1 TRVYVSEVNQS
12 LEVRVWC
19 NHAGQLTGFLAK
31 IIELL
36 FEEINIIR
44 KIKSEEREKTID
56 IMAITQNLAEMS
68 DYCMLRWKAQNIRT
82 KLHDTFVRVRKIL
95 GDNEA
100 ILGRIEFWLTQ
111 LNKYG
116 KDDKISD
123 EDADKLV
130 NDIENFRNVIARSIR
145 L

>member
-1 TRVYVSEVNQS
+1 M
-12 LEVRVWC
+12 
-19 NHAGQLTGFLAK
+19 TGFLAK

-56 IMAITQNLAEMS
+56 LMAITQNLAEIS
-68 DYCMLRWKAQNIRT
+68 DYCMLRWKAQNIRN
-82 KLHDTFVRVRKIL
+82 KLHDTFVRVRKVI
-95 GDNEA
+95 GDKNEA
-100 ILGRIEFWLTQ
+100 VLGRMEFWLTQ

-116 KDDKISD
+116 KDEKIS
-123 EDADKLV
+123 EENADKLV
-130 NDIENFRNVIARSIR
+130 NDVENFRAVIARSIK

>member
-1 TRVYVSEVNQS
+1 
-12 LEVRVWC
+12 
-19 NHAGQLTGFLAK
+19 
-31 IIELL
+31 LL

-56 IMAITQNLAEMS
+56 VMAITQNLAEVS
-68 DYCMLRWKAQNIRT
+68 DYCMLRWKAQSIRN
-82 KLHDTFVRVRKIL
+82 KLHDTFIRLRKII

-100 ILGRIEFWLTQ
+100 VLGRIEFWLTQ

-116 KDDKISD
+116 KDDKISE

-130 NDIENFRNVIARSIR
+130 EDVEKFKNIIARAIKI
-145 L
+145 